1 MHDDFFQL
9 HLCNYLEKVFV
20 VKLSFGFGDVTLP
33 LKKPELFFIFPFLGF
48 FFHFIN
54 SSNLQMPDI
63 LDSCEYKKNSFNCCV
78 EMYHSII
85 STSTL
90 YILRCS

>member
-48 FFHFIN
+48 FFTLSTVAIYRCQT
-54 SSNLQMPDI
+54 SWI
-63 LDSCEYKKNSFNCCV
+63 LVNIKKTVLIVASKC
-78 EMYHSII
+78 II
-85 STSTL
+85 QLSL
-90 YILRCS
+90 HQHYIF